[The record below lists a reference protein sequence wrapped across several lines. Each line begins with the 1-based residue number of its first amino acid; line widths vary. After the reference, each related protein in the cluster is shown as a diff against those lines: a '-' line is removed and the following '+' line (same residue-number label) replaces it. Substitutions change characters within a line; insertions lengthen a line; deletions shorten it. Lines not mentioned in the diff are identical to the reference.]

1 VEVPGLTT
9 STDDMKLG
17 VLFLDKRWM
26 LRQQIS
32 RQMLVLFS
40 TDGLW
45 ERAREDCRPNDMDH
59 W

>member
-32 RQMLVLFS
+32 RQMLVPFS
-40 TDGLW
+40 TDGLFGNVP
-45 ERAREDCRPNDMDH
+45 AKIVVQMI
-59 W
+59 